1 MIRAASELTR
11 DLVTPSARVY
21 WTDFLASAVV
31 GYAGVAVA
39 ILAPSTGW
47 MLVASLVAVLALY
60 RAGSFIHELTHIRK
74 NALPGFRFVWNLL
87 VGIKDALA
95 LIFLL
100 MFFALLFGLLAGRPN
115 AALPVSEGA
124 LLIDFKG
131 VVSEQPS
138 DVDPLAALSGGNQQK
153 VVLGKSLLCQPRVIL
168 LDEPTRGVDVGAKQ
182 EIYALLSELRR
193 EGLGVLMVSSDLPE
207 LLGMSDRVLVLSD
220 GTLTA
225 NLTAKQATPEALLQ
239 AALAKTVEQPVVNR
253 EAQ

>member
-1 MIRAASELTR
+1 VQLLGTEHTPDGPADSIAAGLLMVSEDRRRFGLVMDESIRFNLTLSSLAALLDQGLINRRREEQVTHHMAKRLRVKAASL
-11 DLVTPSARVY
+11 
-21 WTDFLASAVV
+21 
-31 GYAGVAVA
+31 
-39 ILAPSTGW
+39 
-47 MLVASLVAVLALY
+47 
-60 RAGSFIHELTHIRK
+60 
-74 NALPGFRFVWNLL
+74 
-87 VGIKDALA
+87 
-95 LIFLL
+95 
-100 MFFALLFGLLAGRPN
+100 
-115 AALPVSEGA
+115 
-124 LLIDFKG
+124 
-131 VVSEQPS
+131 EQP
-138 DVDPLAALSGGNQQK
+138 VRTLSGGNQQK